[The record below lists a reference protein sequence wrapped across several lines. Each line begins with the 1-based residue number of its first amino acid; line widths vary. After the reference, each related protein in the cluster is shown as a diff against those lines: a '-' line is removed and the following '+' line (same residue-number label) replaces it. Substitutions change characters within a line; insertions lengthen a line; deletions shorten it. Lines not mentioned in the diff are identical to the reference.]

1 MSRIREIQSIIL
13 GSFLSI
19 ELLTVG
25 GLVLCRAHN
34 FSRAIKSRLA
44 EGLARQVDLFDIWQ
58 KSFTGLAENLTALR
72 LVPFY
77 FPTAPDLRVA
87 PDVDPE
93 PVIDALR
100 GITYAVVQNETPQAR
115 VLNHCVY
122 DVITAPS
129 RICDSEDST
138 TCDGCKSLSGL
149 FLAYTEAHVTSLSR
163 DPRSPASPPAKL
175 SQPQLLSSWVG
186 LATAADFYLNTVLR
200 LWNGGNPEEPRLFD
214 RLIRML
220 KKDIAGTE
228 AAALR
233 AGKGTL
239 LNALWF
245 WKVFMGAYASQ
256 CLAESQSI
264 FKATPPQEDNPQ
276 PRGRLNIQWFGERI
290 RRWSQLTGT
299 LEWREARAMLMEIVY
314 PESPAEL
321 EMPQMPQRI
330 WERAALSEFIPIDLS
345 L

>member
-1 MSRIREIQSIIL
+1 M
-13 GSFLSI
+13 SI
-19 ELLTVG
+19 ETLTAG
-25 GLVLCRAHN
+25 DLVLYRAHN
-34 FSRAIKSRLA
+34 FSRAVKSRLA

-72 LVPFY
+72 LIPFY

-100 GITYAVVQNETPQAR
+100 GITYAVLQNETPQAG
-115 VLNHCVY
+115 LLSPCVY
-122 DVITAPS
+122 DVVTAPR
-129 RICDSEDST
+129 RICGSEDST

-163 DPRSPASPPAKL
+163 DPRSRTSPPAKP
-175 SQPQLLSSWVG
+175 SQPPLLSSWVG
-186 LATAADFYLNTVLR
+186 LATAAGFYLNTVLR

-228 AAALR
+228 VAALR

-245 WKVFMGAYASQ
+245 WKVFMGAYAAQ
-256 CLAESQSI
+256 RLAESQSM
-264 FKATPPQEDNPQ
+264 FKATPPREDNPQ
-276 PRGRLNIQWFGERI
+276 PSEPLNIRWFGERI

-314 PESPAEL
+314 PECPVQL
-321 EMPQMPQRI
+321 EMAQMPQRI
-330 WERAALSEFIPIDLS
+330 WESAVLSEFIPIDLS